1 MALNLVV
8 LIMSIFKN
16 SMPKYQKYM
25 WGHIRGV
32 RKMGSR
38 GLKYAGYNLMCVWI
52 HI

>member
-38 GLKYAGYNLMCVWI
+38 GLMCSLI
-52 HI
+52 PEICRL